1 MSAVV
6 IASGAAPLTL
16 AEARD
21 WLRLGPASEDA
32 PVAALIRAAT
42 NMCEAFTGQLLIE
55 REVVE
60 ERAAAA
66 MLRLGKQPV
75 AGIDDV
81 LVLDGPG
88 APAALE
94 ADRWAAV
101 PLADGA
107 MVVRLPVLAE
117 GARVRVRYRAGLVQ
131 ASHEVPEAL
140 RQGLLRLVQ
149 HWHFGTENDVTIPAI
164 VTALWTPWRRT
175 SLAAGPGRGQ

>member
-1 MSAVV
+1 MSAVL

-21 WLRLGPASEDA
+21 WLRLGPGSEDA
-32 PVAALIRAAT
+32 QVAALIRAAA

-75 AGIDDV
+75 AGVDDV
-81 LVLDGPG
+81 LVLGGPG
-88 APAALE
+88 APAAL
-94 ADRWAAV
+94 ATDQWAAV
-101 PLADGA
+101 PLAEGA
-107 MVVRLPVLAE
+107 MAVRLPILAE
-117 GARVRVRYRAGLVQ
+117 GRRVRVRYRAGLVQ
-131 ASHEVPEAL
+131 EGHEVPSAL

-149 HWHFGTENDVTIPAI
+149 HWHFGGQDDVTMPAI

-175 SLAAGPGRGQ
+175 GLAARPGGRR

>member
-21 WLRLGPASEDA
+21 WLRLGPGSEDA

-60 ERAAAA
+60 ERAVAAT
-66 MLRLGKQPV
+66 LRLSKQPV

-81 LVLDGPG
+81 LVIDGPG
-88 APAALE
+88 APMILAT
-94 ADRWAAV
+94 DRSAAV

-107 MVVRLPVLAE
+107 MAVRLSGVAA
-117 GARVRVRYRAGLVQ
+117 GTRVRVRYRAGMVQ
-131 ASHEVPEAL
+131 ASHELPEAL

-149 HWHFGTENDVTIPAI
+149 HWHLGGQDDAAMPAI
-164 VTALWTPWRRT
+164 VTALWTPWRRNG
-175 SLAAGPGRGQ
+175 LGAER